1 MLLVVEQLS
10 RDVVI
15 GYETQKVNGA
25 FRSALYHV
33 ITIVLPF
40 SQNCRFFSYFVV
52 ICFARVCR
60 EVVCKAIQIDKAT
73 CRWIIVHYNAKLQ
86 ERLP

>member
-1 MLLVVEQLS
+1 MLLIVEQLS

-40 SQNCRFFSYFVV
+40 S
-52 ICFARVCR
+52 
-60 EVVCKAIQIDKAT
+60 
-73 CRWIIVHYNAKLQ
+73 
-86 ERLP
+86 

>member
-40 SQNCRFFSYFVV
+40 SQNCRFFQLFCCYLFCSS
-52 ICFARVCR
+52 
-60 EVVCKAIQIDKAT
+60 
-73 CRWIIVHYNAKLQ
+73 L
-86 ERLP
+86 